1 MSKVV
6 KNYIYNL
13 TFQFINLLIPLL
25 TVPYLAR
32 VLGAEG
38 IGSFSYYYSIAYLF
52 SQFIILGME
61 NYGNRCIAK
70 CLGQKDQLSLTFS
83 ELFYMEVGIGSIVMF
98 AYSFF
103 VLFISKDVTLSIC
116 LIPVLFS
123 SWFDVNWYLYGRENF
138 KVISLRGIFVKI
150 VTTALIFLLVKDRS
164 DVVEYTLIMAG
175 SIFLTQVIA
184 WPLVLK
190 EVNFVK
196 VKSINVLKHI
206 KPNLVLFIPVVAVS
220 VYRTISKILLGSLT
234 TVTEVGYFE
243 NAEKLVSA
251 VLSIIVALGTVML
264 PRMTALFEEK
274 NDAAISS
281 LMSKTCVYTTF
292 MSAIFC
298 FGVFSVSEDL
308 VLWFLGEEFRNS
320 IQILQLLC
328 LTMPFIC
335 FANVIRTQILIPRSL
350 DKPFVISCI
359 AGAVVNL
366 VANVFFIRLWGGNGA
381 AFSTLLAELTVFV
394 VQYYYCK
401 EVMAN
406 YLGKEHLKTLVSMYL
421 YAVVMTVVLMMV
433 DPYLEL
439 SHFNALLVKSIIG
452 ALIYSFL
459 VLLHIRVFGDKILED
474 FAFSLF
480 KNNNRQ

>member
-6 KNYIYNL
+6 KNYFYNL

-38 IGSFSYYYSIAYLF
+38 IGSFSYYYSIATLF
-52 SQFIILGME
+52 SQFIILGMG

-70 CLGQKDQLSLTFS
+70 CLGDKDQLSLTFS

-98 AYSFF
+98 AYLFF
-103 VLFISKDVTLSIC
+103 ALFLSRDLLLSLC

-123 SWFDVNWYLYGRENF
+123 SWFDVNWYLYGREKF
-138 KVISLRGIFVKI
+138 KVISLRGIVVKI
-150 VTTALIFLLVKDRS
+150 VTTALIFLFVKERS
-164 DVVEYTLIMAG
+164 DVVIYTLIMAG
-175 SIFLTQVIA
+175 SIFLTQAIA

-190 EVNFVK
+190 EVCFVK
-196 VKSINVLKHI
+196 VKTINILKHI
-206 KPNLVLFIPVVAVS
+206 KPNLVLFIPIVAVS

-264 PRMTALFEEK
+264 PRITALFEEK
-274 NDAAISS
+274 NDAAIST
-281 LMSKTCVYTTF
+281 LMSKTFVYTTF

-298 FGVFSVSEDL
+298 FGVFSVSDDL

-320 IQILQLLC
+320 IPILQLLC
-328 LTMPFIC
+328 LTIPFIS
-335 FANVIRTQILIPRSL
+335 FTNIIRTQILIPRSL

-366 VANVFFIRLWGGNGA
+366 LANLIFIRLWGGKGA

-401 EVMAN
+401 EVMSN
-406 YLGKEHLKTLVSMYL
+406 YLGKDHLRTLICL
-421 YAVVMTVVLMMV
+421 YVDAILMV
-433 DPYLEL
+433 AALILLDPFVEL
-439 SHFNALLVKSIIG
+439 SHFKTLLVKTVIG
-452 ALIYSFL
+452 AMIYSFL
-459 VLLHIRVFGDKILED
+459 VLLHIKVFGDKILED
-474 FAFSLF
+474 FMFSLIR
-480 KNNNRQ
+480 KNNR